1 MGTGVSIGALLRVL
15 TLVALACAIT
25 APPASAA
32 EPAKTALTFDVM
44 VGPGNDVPCTITAD
58 LYTPAGASK
67 DHPVPAVMGTNGFG
81 GSKSDFSTLGPT
93 YAKRGYAFFAYS
105 GLGFGNSGCKIT
117 LDDPDYDGKA
127 GSQLLSFLGGTK
139 AAKDGTKIDYIVKD
153 GPGDPRV
160 GMIGGSYGGQIQ
172 FAIAGLDR
180 RLDTIVPQIT
190 WNDLSYSLTPNNT
203 DFKTGVTYSTPGV
216 AKSDWPVLFTAL
228 GLEQG
233 FQQAVQNQDP
243 SHLGACPNFSDQVCT
258 SLVTSASLGYP
269 DAATLALLRHAS
281 VASYISRIRIPTF
294 LAQGQSDTLF
304 DLQEVVATYKS
315 LRAQGTPVKMLWRS
329 SGHSGG
335 SIPGESSSSN
345 PESAY
350 ESRLELQ
357 WFDYYLRHI
366 GPRPGLDLS
375 FLRDWV
381 KYSGDA
387 APAVAVTPRYPA
399 GPEQTVF
406 LSGTNQLVPTKTSVS
421 GGAASFAAVPGATG
435 SGGSFT
441 QVPGADAPG
450 TFAAYETGPLA
461 DKVDIVGIPRLT
473 VKLDAPVFAQ
483 SQSQDP
489 GAELVLFAKLLDVD
503 ENGNATLPRNQLSAV
518 RVGDVTKPVEIQLPG
533 IVHRF
538 EKGHRMR
545 LVVTTSNAT
554 NHGNNVAGPV
564 SIVTNPG
571 APGTLT
577 LPKLG
582 AGFSTVPG
590 RCLSARSPIGPRNIG
605 RVRLGYTRS
614 RLLRI
619 PVRPVRRTSRT
630 YRYCVKGRSGA
641 VTAVFSSRSRRGRVS
656 LVTTT
661 ARGHGN
667 RNVRVSSR
675 ASRFRRA
682 YPRRRAVGRGL
693 FRASPRSP
701 RLIGVRGGRV
711 TFIGVV
717 NGSLLRH
724 PQSLRRYLR
733 LAGVRPR

>member
-1 MGTGVSIGALLRVL
+1 MDNGVSVRALLRL
-15 TLVALACAIT
+15 LALLALAGAIS
-25 APPASAA
+25 AAPASAA
-32 EPAKTALTFDVM
+32 EPVKRALTFDVV

-67 DHPVPAVMGTNGFG
+67 AHPVPAVMGTNGFG
-81 GSKSDFSTLGPT
+81 GSKSDFSALGPS
-93 YAKRGYAFFAYS
+93 YARRGYAFFAYS

-180 RLDTIVPQIT
+180 RLDAIVPQIT
-190 WNDLSYSLTPNNT
+190 WNDLAYSLTPNNT
-203 DFKTGVTYSTPGV
+203 DFGTGVTYRTPGV

-228 GLEQG
+228 GLGQG

-243 SHLGACPNFSDQVCT
+243 SHLGACPNFSDQVCA

-304 DLQEVVATYKS
+304 DLQEAVATYRS

-329 SGHSGG
+329 AGHSGG
-335 SIPGESSSSN
+335 SISGESSSSN

-350 ESRLELQ
+350 ESRMELA

-366 GPRPGLDLS
+366 GPKPGLDFS

-381 KYSGDA
+381 NYKGDA

-406 LSGTNQLVPTKTSVS
+406 LSGTNQLVPVKTSVS
-421 GGAASFAAVPGATG
+421 SGTASFAAAPGATG

-450 TFAAYETGPLA
+450 TFAAYDTGPLV
-461 DKVDIVGIPRLT
+461 KNVDIVGIPKLT

-489 GAELVLFAKLLDVD
+489 GAKLVLFAKLLDVD
-503 ENGNATLPRNQLSAV
+503 DMGNTTLPRNELSAV
-518 RVGDVTKPVEIQLPG
+518 RVGDVTKPVQIELPG

-538 EKGHRMR
+538 AKGHRMR
-545 LVVTTSNAT
+545 LVVGTSNAT
-554 NHGNNVAGPV
+554 NRGNNVAGAV
-564 SIVTNPG
+564 SISTSPG

-577 LPKLG
+577 LPQLG
-582 AGFSTVPG
+582 SNFSTVPG

-605 RVRLGYTRS
+605 RIRLGYTRS

-619 PVRPVRRTSRT
+619 PVQPVHRTART

-667 RNVRVSSR
+667 RNIRVRSRSST
-675 ASRFRRA
+675 FRRA
-682 YPRRRAVGRGL
+682 YPRRRALGGGV

-701 RLIGVRGGRV
+701 RLIGVRRGRV
-711 TFIGVV
+711 TYIGVV
-717 NGSLLRH
+717 NGRLLRH
-724 PQSLRRYLR
+724 RKSLRGYLR